1 MSSPGRR
8 IAFVTGASYG
18 IGAACAFSLAKDGYD
33 VAVTATRLEN
43 LKATCER
50 LESLGARAFPIAL
63 DVRSHGAVRGAI
75 ERAAGALGEIDVLVN
90 NAGVTQRKSALDTTP
105 EEWNNII
112 ATNLS
117 GAFFVSQEFGRRS
130 IEHKRPGCIINVSS
144 TFAIIGVAQRA
155 PYGTSKAGVSQ
166 LTRMLAIEWAEH
178 DIRVN
183 AIAPG
188 RVETGSPHRADTAA
202 DPAYVQAARAAVP
215 LKRFCTVEDC
225 AEAVRYLAGPQSG
238 YITGQTI
245 VLDGGLTVV

>member
-155 PYGTSKAGVSQ
+155 PYGAAKAGVSQ
-166 LTRMLAIEWAEH
+166 LTKMLAIEWAEH
-178 DIRVN
+178 GIRVN

-202 DPAYVQAARAAVP
+202 DPAYVQEARAAVP

-245 VLDGGLTVV
+245 VLDGGLTIA

>member
-1 MSSPGRR
+1 MSSAGRR

-18 IGAACAFSLAKDGYD
+18 IGAACAFALAKDGYD

-43 LKATCER
+43 LSETSER
-50 LESLGARAFPIAL
+50 LGSLGARAFPIAL
-63 DVRSHGAVRGAI
+63 DVRSHGAVRDAI

-117 GAFFVSQEFGRRS
+117 GVFFVSQEFGRRS
-130 IEHKRPGCIINVSS
+130 IERRRPGSIVNVSS

-155 PYGTSKAGVSQ
+155 PYGASKAGVSQ

-178 DIRVN
+178 GIRVN

-202 DPAYVQAARAAVP
+202 DPAYVEKLRTDIP
-215 LKRFCTVEDC
+215 LKRFCPVEEC
-225 AEAVRYLAGPQSG
+225 AEAVRYLAGPQSA
-238 YITGQTI
+238 YITGHTI
-245 VLDGGLTVV
+245 VLDGGLTIV

>member
-1 MSSPGRR
+1 MSSPRR
-8 IAFVTGASYG
+8 RVAFVTGASYG
-18 IGAACAFSLAKDGYD
+18 IGAACAFALAKDGYD
-33 VAVTATRLEN
+33 VAVTATRLEH
-43 LKATCER
+43 LKATSER
-50 LESLGARAFPIAL
+50 LESLGARALPIAL
-63 DVRSHGAVRGAI
+63 DVRSHGAVRDAI

-117 GAFFVSQEFGRRS
+117 GVFFASQEFGRRS
-130 IEHKRPGCIINVSS
+130 IERKRPGSIVNVSS

-155 PYGTSKAGVSQ
+155 PYGASKAGVSQ

-178 DIRVN
+178 GIRVN

-202 DPAYVQAARAAVP
+202 DPAYVEKLRTDIP
-215 LKRFCTVEDC
+215 LRRFCPVEDC
-225 AEAVRYLAGPQSG
+225 AEAVRYLAGAQSA
-238 YITGQTI
+238 YITGHTI
-245 VLDGGLTVV
+245 VLDGGLTIA